1 MSRCIQM
8 DQFLSAVVSQDASQL
23 ELMEQAPKK
32 KGMNKIFLG
41 WKIINNRINN
51 QQMATSEIRNM
62 KGDKDMFSTGNP
74 GKNDLLSSTVNHASA
89 CERYL

>member
-32 KGMNKIFLG
+32 KVWIKY
-41 WKIINNRINN
+41 
-51 QQMATSEIRNM
+51 S
-62 KGDKDMFSTGNP
+62 
-74 GKNDLLSSTVNHASA
+74 
-89 CERYL
+89 